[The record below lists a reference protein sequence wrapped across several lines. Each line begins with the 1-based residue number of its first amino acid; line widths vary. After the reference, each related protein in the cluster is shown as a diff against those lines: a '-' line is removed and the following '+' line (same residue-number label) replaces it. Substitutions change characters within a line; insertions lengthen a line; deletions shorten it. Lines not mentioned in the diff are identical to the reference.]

1 MWLIVTGL
9 FWDRT
14 PTAGSQGRFSSSDR
28 ASALG
33 APVFADVS
41 NIRSI
46 SKGNFQDTKRNRN
59 ESRILDHKR
68 FWCIHLTGNI
78 DRFLLFVHLHTSYL
92 AFESLQHIQVS
103 SKHGEA

>member
-1 MWLIVTGL
+1 MWLVTGL

-41 NIRSI
+41 NILSI
-46 SKGNFQDTKRNRN
+46 SKGNFQDTERNSN
-59 ESRILDHKR
+59 ESRILDLRH
-68 FWCIHLTGNI
+68 
-78 DRFLLFVHLHTSYL
+78 
-92 AFESLQHIQVS
+92 
-103 SKHGEA
+103 